1 MAQSRGRSRCVRHGR
16 LCSAVEA
23 VFQKVGREPASAGH
37 GSWAS
42 SRNLVPPAP
51 SPPLPTSSGPAGVGC
66 SHFCEHDLETPGGD
80 STLSGAKATQGR
92 ASGTR
97 NNDPHCEIPI
107 RRPWFRGR
115 EGTRPGRP
123 QGPRSAAEA
132 CLSSSLVACAAE
144 GGYTE
149 EPEVRGEGGGAGS
162 RGGGRGES
170 YSLTASWLSHCGRP
184 HPVARTG
191 RTGARWWLCSHTG
204 KRVCGGQTQ
213 TGRRSR
219 LPKAAETL
227 KAVIVGGGGV
237 VLRG

>member
-1 MAQSRGRSRCVRHGR
+1 MRHGR

-37 GSWAS
+37 VSWAS

-51 SPPLPTSSGPAGVGC
+51 SPPLPTSSGPAHSKVAAPTFV
-66 SHFCEHDLETPGGD
+66 SMTYLDAPGGD

-132 CLSSSLVACAAE
+132 CLSSSLVALHRGTRGPWRRGRGGQQRRRKGRELLADSIMAE
-144 GGYTE
+144 PLWPSPPRGEDRAHRSEVVAVLPHWEAG
-149 EPEVRGEGGGAGS
+149 VRGSNPDRTAEPAAQGCRDAESHDSGGWGVCLE
-162 RGGGRGES
+162 R
-170 YSLTASWLSHCGRP
+170 
-184 HPVARTG
+184 VRT
-191 RTGARWWLCSHTG
+191 
-204 KRVCGGQTQ
+204 
-213 TGRRSR
+213 
-219 LPKAAETL
+219 
-227 KAVIVGGGGV
+227 
-237 VLRG
+237 

>member
-1 MAQSRGRSRCVRHGR
+1 MRHGR

-37 GSWAS
+37 VSWAS

-162 RGGGRGES
+162 RGRGRGES
-170 YSLTASWLSHCGRP
+170 YSLTASWPSHCGRP

-191 RTGARWWLCSHTG
+191 THRSEVVAVLPHWEAGVRGSNPDRTAEPAAQGCRDAE
-204 KRVCGGQTQ
+204 
-213 TGRRSR
+213 SR
-219 LPKAAETL
+219 DSG
-227 KAVIVGGGGV
+227 GGGGV
-237 VLRG
+237 

>member
-1 MAQSRGRSRCVRHGR
+1 MRETRETLLSRGSRVSEGRQRTR
-16 LCSAVEA
+16 LCWAR
-23 VFQKVGREPASAGH
+23 FMGFITEPG
-37 GSWAS
+37 S
-42 SRNLVPPAP
+42 SRPLP
-51 SPPLPTSSGPAGVGC
+51 SPPRLLRPRPLKSGC

-107 RRPWFRGR
+107 HRLWSRGR

-213 TGRRSR
+213 TGRPSR

-227 KAVIVGGGGV
+227 KAVIVGGGGG